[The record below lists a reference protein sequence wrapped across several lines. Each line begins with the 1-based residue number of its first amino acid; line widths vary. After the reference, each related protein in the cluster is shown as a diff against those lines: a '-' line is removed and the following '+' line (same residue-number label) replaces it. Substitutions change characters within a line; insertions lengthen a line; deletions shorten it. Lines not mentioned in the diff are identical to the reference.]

1 MDLLGAI
8 REGDREALAGMLA
21 DDVVFN
27 SPATVYSGRDQVVDL
42 LVLIGKV
49 LDDGLAA
56 TGQVETVTFVKGHL
70 DGDELDGVL
79 VEITDDE
86 GRIAELTL
94 LLRPLATLQTAV
106 RHLARALAE
115 GA

>member
-27 SPATVYSGRDQVVDL
+27 SPATVYRGRDQVVDL

-49 LDDGLAA
+49 LDDGLTA
-56 TGQVETVTFVKGHL
+56 TGQVETVAFVKGHL
-70 DGDELDGVL
+70 DGEELNGVL
-79 VEITDDE
+79 VEITDDG
-86 GRIAELTL
+86 GRITEITL

-106 RHLARALAE
+106 LRLARALAE